1 MAAGPPHNLI
11 LFVPDG
17 LRAEVVDAATAP
29 AMAKLRSD
37 GVDFRN
43 SHSLFPTLTTANA
56 SAFATGHKLADTGDF
71 SNVIFT
77 GFPVQAAGGSVTPF
91 LESDSVLREVNEH
104 FNGNYLNEDS
114 IIASAVRERHY
125 SAALVGKLGP
135 VAVFDVSALEGTG
148 TLVVDDATGTPGKEV
163 PLSPEWKDAFR
174 KFRVSQTAPSRGD
187 NANFGNAA
195 TPGTWIPN
203 LAQQQYFLEVTVK
216 AILPHFKET
225 GQPFV
230 LIFWSRD
237 PDGTQHNHG
246 DSFRSRN
253 RGINGPTSL
262 SAIRNADTALAA
274 IEEALKALELDSTT
288 NIIVAADHGF
298 SSISKTS
305 ATSPSTKPTTPYP
318 QSEVKPGELPP
329 GFLAIDLATALG
341 TRNPALKLFD
351 PDRGNQQ
358 LDWRAGEHPQRG
370 NAVLGPDAANPEIVI
385 AANGGSD
392 LIYIGGHMPNREA
405 RRVAQEIVST
415 LLEQDYVSGLFVE
428 ERRFGQ
434 MPGALS
440 TESIQ
445 VGGGSAIT
453 PRPDVVVGFN
463 SRKIE
468 RCALAMSLCAEEVAD
483 TVLQEGQGMHGS
495 LSRADTWNFM
505 AARGPDFRQGY
516 ADELPASNADIGV
529 TIGELLGVAL
539 PKKGTHIG
547 RVLQEALRT
556 HSTAEV
562 PPEAATRTLE
572 SQPGPNGLKT
582 VLRIQTLGSQSYLD
596 AGGFPGRTVGLDS
609 LVK

>member
-1 MAAGPPHNLI
+1 MAAEPPYNLI

-17 LRAEVVDAATAP
+17 LRAEIVDAATAP
-29 AMAKLRSD
+29 AMAQFRLD

-71 SNVIFT
+71 SNAIFA
-77 GFPVQAAGGSVTPF
+77 GFPVAAAGGSVTPF
-91 LESDSVLREVNEH
+91 LENDSVLREVNEH
-104 FNGNYLNEDS
+104 FNGNYLGEDS
-114 IIASAVRERHY
+114 IIANAVRERHY

-135 VAVFDVSALEGTG
+135 VAVFDVGALAGTG
-148 TLVVDDATGTPGKEV
+148 TLVVDDATGTPGKEI
-163 PLSPEWKDAFR
+163 PLSPEWQGAFT
-174 KFRVSQTAPSRGD
+174 KFKVSQTAPSRGD

-216 AILPHFKET
+216 AVLPHFKET
-225 GQPFV
+225 GKPFV
-230 LIFWSRD
+230 IVFWSRD

-246 DSFRSRN
+246 DGFRSRS

-262 SAIRNADTALAA
+262 SAVRNADTALAA

-318 QSEVKPGELPP
+318 QKEVKPGELPP
-329 GFLAIDLATALG
+329 GFLAIDLATALKAS
-341 TRNPALKLFD
+341 NPALRLFD
-351 PDRGNQQ
+351 PDRGNQE
-358 LDWRAGEHPQRG
+358 LNWRAGEHPQRG
-370 NAVLGPDAANPEIVI
+370 NAVLGPDATRPEVVI

-392 LIYIGGHMPNREA
+392 LIYIDGHMPNRQA
-405 RRVAQEIVST
+405 RRVAQEIVNT

-453 PRPDVVVGFN
+453 PRPDVVVSFT
-463 SRKIE
+463 SRRIE
-468 RCALAMSLCAEEVAD
+468 RCPLAIALCAEEVAD
-483 TVLQEGQGMHGS
+483 TVLQEGQGMHGT

-505 AARGPDFRQGY
+505 AARGPDFKQGY
-516 ADELPASNADIGV
+516 VDELPVSNADIGM
-529 TIGELLGVAL
+529 TIRELLGVASTN
-539 PKKGTHIG
+539 KGTHTG
-547 RVLQEALRT
+547 RVLREALRT
-556 HSTAEV
+556 HSAPKV
-562 PPEAATRTLE
+562 LPEAATRTLE
-572 SQPGPNGLKT
+572 SQPAPNGFKT